1 MQTLEQIAPALK
13 QTTITGIIDTPEELN
28 DRLTTKQTRLRELEG
43 IVRERVTKKD
53 LVGLLPFVNAL
64 LTLRPDRPDVQ
75 KLKIQLVE
83 RCLERTGQF
92 RFVPEASQHSALTNS
107 IGMIFLLVQSGEF
120 VMGEPG
126 CGSGE
131 NQAHQ
136 VRITRPF
143 HLGMLQVTQQQYE
156 SVMGDNPSIFQG
168 PHLPVE
174 HLSWL
179 QATEFAERLSA
190 KEDEKM
196 AGYSYRLP
204 TEAEWEYAC
213 RAGTTNDFSFGNS
226 LRHSQANFSPN
237 GQQEI
242 AQPTSPVGS
251 FEPNSWGFYDM
262 HGNVWEWC
270 SDWFSAEYY
279 GNSPT
284 DDPGGPSKG
293 THHTLRGGA
302 ASNADYECFSYM
314 RGEATCDGPVESHH
328 AGGRFEALGDFG
340 VRLVSEIRTNSG

>member
-1 MQTLEQIAPALK
+1 
-13 QTTITGIIDTPEELN
+13 
-28 DRLTTKQTRLRELEG
+28 
-43 IVRERVTKKD
+43 
-53 LVGLLPFVNAL
+53 
-64 LTLRPDRPDVQ
+64 VQ

-83 RCLERTGQF
+83 RCLERTGQS
-92 RFVPEASQHSALTNS
+92 RFVPEASQHSAITNS

-120 VMGEPG
+120 MMGEPG

-174 HLSWL
+174 HLTWL

-190 KEDEKM
+190 KEEERM

-213 RAGTTNDFSFGNS
+213 RAGTTNDFSCGNS
-226 LRHSQANFSPN
+226 LRHSQANFSQN
-237 GQQEI
+237 EHQII

-251 FEPNSWGFYDM
+251 FEPNGWGFYDM

-284 DDPGGPSKG
+284 DDPGGPSSG
-293 THHTLRGGA
+293 TPTGSGKRNHHVLRGGS
-302 ASNADYECFSYM
+302 ASTADYECFSYM
-314 RGEATCDGPVESHH
+314 RGEASVCDGPIASNYT
-328 AGGRFEALGDFG
+328 GDRSRFETCGDFG
-340 VRLVSEIRTNSG
+340 IRLVSEIRTNSG